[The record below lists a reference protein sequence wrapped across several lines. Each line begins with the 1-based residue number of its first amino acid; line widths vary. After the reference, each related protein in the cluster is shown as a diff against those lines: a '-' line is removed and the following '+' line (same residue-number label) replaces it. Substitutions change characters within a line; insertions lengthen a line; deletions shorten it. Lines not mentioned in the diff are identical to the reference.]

1 MEITTNHSSGVAK
14 AGLATGIVGTTLG
27 VLNGA
32 GGLLG
37 MGNLMSRA
45 ANCNDCHAG
54 YSENMFVNRYE
65 LNTMIANDRAL
76 MEKDLQIAELK
87 GEVKFRDST
96 IYTDQK
102 SIEFYKYV
110 DGQFKEINAT
120 LAAQAVQNQA
130 TKDSFQIV
138 NERLGC
144 VQKELEGKICAE
156 AKARQCADN
165 TIVNYANNTFYP
177 KLVADVTAGSTTTP
191 QNTYNP
197 LPVDTCDCDCR

>member
-1 MEITTNHSSGVAK
+1 MEISNNHSSGVAK

-45 ANCNDCHAG
+45 VSGCECNGGC
-54 YSENMFVNRYE
+54 SENMFVNRYE
-65 LNTMIANDRAL
+65 LNTMVANDRAL

-87 GEVKFRDST
+87 ADVKFRDAN

-110 DGQFKEINAT
+110 DSQFKEINAT

-144 VQKELEGKICAE
+144 VQKDLEGKICAE
-156 AKARQCADN
+156 ANARQCADN

-177 KLVADVTAGSTTTP
+177 KLVAEVTAGSTTTP

-197 LPVDTCDCDCR
+197 LPVNTCNNCKC